1 LSVLCKSFK
10 ERFFHNT
17 FFPKADA
24 KVLLISELPKLLEN
38 IFGKNTKNWGKSM
51 GMSTKKYVLKHKTEN
66 CAR

>member
-38 IFGKNTKNWGKSM
+38 IFEENAKTDGKSM
-51 GMSTKKYVLKHKTEN
+51 GMST
-66 CAR
+66 

>member
-10 ERFFHNT
+10 ERFFYSA

-38 IFGKNTKNWGKSM
+38 IFEENAKTDGKSM
-51 GMSTKKYVLKHKTEN
+51 GMST
-66 CAR
+66 